1 MYRKTLLFLFSVL
14 FLTVASI
21 AQTAMTPELLWQLKR
36 VGFVAQSPDGAKIL
50 YKTTSF
56 DVKKSST
63 SSEWFLYDIASGTKT
78 STSFDKDFILWN
90 DQGIYGRTGGD
101 IYRKSSW
108 NSSWE
113 HFTSI
118 PKAAM
123 DVRISPDERYVA
135 YSLSVPARIKT
146 EGNTIHKDMPENTAK
161 IYNDL
166 DYRHWDAWHDGTVN
180 HVFIH
185 QVNSRNED
193 IDILEGTDFNTPQ
206 KPFGGAED
214 FVFSPDSKTLV
225 YVCKKKIGKEYATS
239 TNTDIYAYDLF
250 SGHTKNLSQG
260 MMGYDVAP
268 QFNKQGTKLAWL
280 SMARDGYEAD
290 KNDLVVLD
298 LKSGKIDN
306 LTQHLDMTIDGGFM
320 WTSESSLA
328 YNATNQARTQVF
340 VTDASATNVPAVWR
354 DAQVTVGD
362 HDVTGIYGRYK
373 DNLIV
378 SRTDFNHA
386 SELFLVDIKSG
397 KFTPISQ
404 ANDAFYGRIALSEVK
419 MRTVK
424 TTHGHDMG
432 VWVIYPP
439 DFDPN
444 KKYPTL
450 LYCQGGPQGAV
461 SQFYSF
467 RWNFQLMAA
476 HGYIVVAPNRTGLPG
491 YGVEWNEAISGDWG
505 GQPMEDYLAAI
516 DDVAK
521 EPYVDR
527 NRLGAV
533 GASYGGYSVFML
545 AGIHQD
551 RFKTFIAHCG
561 LFNMR
566 SWYGTTEEMWF
577 ANWDLGGSYW
587 QENPPK
593 AYTDFDPSSYVQYW
607 NTPILIFQGEKD
619 FRVPVGQGQEA
630 FQAAQLRGIKS
641 RFIVF
646 PDENHWIL
654 KPQNSIVWH
663 REFFKWL
670 RETL

>member
-1 MYRKTLLFLFSVL
+1 MRKVILV
-14 FLTVASI
+14 I
-21 AQTAMTPELLWQLKR
+21 AAVCSCLMMTAQGVMTPELLWKLGR
-36 VGFVAQSPDGAKIL
+36 VGFVAQSPDQKQMIYKVAYFDVRRESASATYYLYDLDRLTTTTLDDLSGMQFIQWDENGLYGAKDGSIV
-50 YKTTSF
+50 KT
-56 DVKKSST
+56 K
-63 SSEWFLYDIASGTKT
+63 
-78 STSFDKDFILWN
+78 
-90 DQGIYGRTGGD
+90 DQGKT
-101 IYRKSSW
+101 W
-108 NSSWE
+108 TTVAPFPE
-113 HFTSI
+113 
-118 PKAAM
+118 AAM
-123 DVRISPDERYVA
+123 DLRVSRDGKWIA
-135 YSLSVPARIKT
+135 YSQTVHVTNVLGKDVYP
-146 EGNTIHKDMPENTAK
+146 DMPGTSAK
-161 IYNDL
+161 IYDDL
-166 DYRHWDAWHDGTVN
+166 DYRHWDTWNDGTVN
-180 HVFIH
+180 HVFVQNIATGGAAK
-185 QVNSRNED
+185 
-193 IDILEGTDFNTPQ
+193 DILYGTAFNTPQ

-214 FVFSPDSKTLV
+214 FIFSPDSRTLV
-225 YVCKKKIGKEYATS
+225 YVCKKKTGKEYAVS
-239 TNTDIYAYDLF
+239 TNTDIYAYDLIN
-250 SGHTKNLSQG
+250 GTTVNYSQG

-268 QFNKQGTKLAWL
+268 QFNQDGSYLAWL

-298 LKSGKIDN
+298 MKTGQLRN
-306 LTQHLDMTIDGGFM
+306 LTGHFDMTIDGGFQ
-320 WTSESSLA
+320 WSHDGKTIF
-328 YNATNQARTQVF
+328 YNATREARQQLF
-340 VTDASATNVPAVWR
+340 WTDVRKSVAPLTWQ
-354 DAQVTVGD
+354 DARMTTGD
-362 HDVTGIYGRYK
+362 HDIAGVYG
-373 DNLIV
+373 DNAGYVIV

-386 SELFLVDIKSG
+386 SELYRVDKRSG
-397 KFTPISQ
+397 KIIPITHV
-404 ANDAFYGRIALSEVK
+404 NDEIYGSIGLSPVA
-419 MRTVK
+419 MRMVR

-444 KKYPTL
+444 KQYPTL

-476 HGYIVVAPNRTGLPG
+476 KGYIVVAPNRTGLPG
-491 YGVEWNEAISGDWG
+491 YGVRWNEDISGDWG
-505 GQPMEDYLAAI
+505 GQPMKDYLSAI
-516 DDVAK
+516 DDIAE

-545 AGIHQD
+545 AGIHEN

-587 QENPPK
+587 QRPQPK
-593 AYTDFDPSSYVQYW
+593 AYTQFDPSGFVQNW

-630 FQAAQLRGIKS
+630 FQAAQLQGIRS
-641 RFIVF
+641 RLILF

-654 KPQNSIVWH
+654 RPQNAVVWH

-670 RETL
+670 EETL